1 MCACMFKGH
10 FGYDTLIK
18 CKEDNRDPHFYY
30 ETFAKPFKI
39 NLLAILTFTPGNPGS
54 PFSPYIGHM
63 QKYIISVTANGMY
76 LSDP

>member
-1 MCACMFKGH
+1 MCACIFKGH
-10 FGYDTLIK
+10 FGYDTDKMQGEQSRPPFLLWNF
-18 CKEDNRDPHFYY
+18 CK
-30 ETFAKPFKI
+30 AFKI